1 MYVVKHVSFWIQE
14 FTFTWLHHGSW
25 LITADMD
32 SLPLPCGDGASVDE
46 TRCVLK
52 WSVSSGSFRFD
63 FIDVYIYLNIHMQVH
78 IMDIYFFCLYHRT
91 FLVTIYSHRILDAH
105 HYDHL
110 LLLHV
115 HICFRSYSFS
125 LFPLHHHPHYF
136 RHCQPIYLMYPNVIF
151 CRHSITPSRIED
163 QYCW

>member
-1 MYVVKHVSFWIQE
+1 MIASWILAHYCRYGQPS
-14 FTFTWLHHGSW
+14 TTMRRW
-25 LITADMD
+25 
-32 SLPLPCGDGASVDE
+32 CKCRRDE
-46 TRCVLK
+46 MCLEMI
-52 WSVSSGSFRFD
+52 SQLLNDSGSFRFD
-63 FIDVYIYLNIHMQVH
+63 FIDVYIYMNIHMQVH